1 MDCDHRLF
9 VETLNTLYRTID
21 DGGDF
26 GVIEGLLCRLVE
38 VSEVHFVREERLM
51 GRTRFPLRAGHVAEH
66 SRLLHVLDA
75 MILSYENRELA
86 TVRTT
91 ADAFRDILLHHV
103 TTFDQDLRQH
113 LAETGRARLRNG
125 GRPSAGHEGTA
136 DEGKRTRR

>member
-1 MDCDHRLF
+1 MKTRPIDWSDALSVGDDQMDCDHRLF

-75 MILSYENRELA
+75 MILSYENR
-86 TVRTT
+86 
-91 ADAFRDILLHHV
+91 
-103 TTFDQDLRQH
+103 
-113 LAETGRARLRNG
+113 
-125 GRPSAGHEGTA
+125 
-136 DEGKRTRR
+136 